1 MKKNYFWSM
10 LTAMLVAILSVGFV
24 ACDGDDPDPEL
35 TVSTTSLNL
44 KSNGDGDKD
53 IAVTASHTDWTV
65 SVTDGSSWLRAN
77 KNGQLATVSVDSN
90 PTTVS
95 RTGKIKISATAN
107 ANLSYVVTVTQAG
120 GDGILT
126 ISTSSVSFDPEGG
139 SQTIQVTS
147 NAAWNVSGNPSW
159 LTVNPSSATVSES
172 GSESKIVTMTIIEN
186 STNAERTCTLSFTT
200 TDGKANATLTV
211 TQGKPV
217 PVITVNGTSEG
228 EHTFPGVFDSGKS
241 GIDYKT
247 VFKIKSN
254 IQWTLSGKE
263 DWLNVSSIS
272 GNGDVDLTIYP
283 SSENPSDKAR
293 KATITLSG
301 EGVSVTITVI
311 QEQGKSLCY
320 VIPTNE
326 VALYDRFCWEY
337 TATSNAN
344 SFQYIILSERE
355 YNRLRDD
362 ELLEEVKKEEVLKYV
377 DGWLSMTGKD
387 SHDNRITSNST
398 YYFISLATD
407 KEGKYGALQ
416 KIKMTT
422 PEYLNANQDAY
433 VSFSN
438 FENSSYQF
446 LFDATKEGFCDTYH
460 IIYGIDDEYHNSV
473 VYAFVIN
480 YYLKYKE
487 KHWLAKNDYYEWEII
502 ENYPNNHTFSYT
514 SLFMNYF
521 PICFGYG
528 WGVFKDGRLSS
539 DLLGFQVDT
548 STNSTSQMRISS
560 ISNDVPRKMD
570 IKRSEV
576 LKRAKSRRK

>member
-1 MKKNYFWSM
+1 
-10 LTAMLVAILSVGFV
+10 MLVAILSVGFI

-35 TVSTTSLNL
+35 TVSTTSLSL

-53 IAVTASHTDWTV
+53 ITVTANHTDWTV
-65 SVTDGSSWLRAN
+65 NVTDGASWLRVN

-90 PTTVS
+90 PTTTT
-95 RTGKIKISATAN
+95 RTGKIKIVATAN
-107 ANLSYVVTVTQAG
+107 ASLSHEVTVSQAG
-120 GDGILT
+120 SDGILT
-126 ISTSSVSFDPEGG
+126 VSISSVDFAPEGA

-147 NAAWNVSGNPSW
+147 NAAWSVSGNSGW
-159 LTVNPSSATVSES
+159 LTVNPSSATAPTS
-172 GSESKIVTMTIIEN
+172 GSESKTITLTASEN
-186 STNAERTCTLSFTT
+186 TTNSDRSCTLTFTT
-200 TDGKANATLTV
+200 TDGKANATV
-211 TQGKPV
+211 VITQKRPL
-217 PVITVNGTSEG
+217 PIITVNGTTVG
-228 EHTFPGVFDSGKS
+228 EHTFPGVFDNGKS

-263 DWLNVSSIS
+263 DWLNVSSVS
-272 GNGDVDLTIYP
+272 GNGDVDLTVYP
-283 SSENPSDKAR
+283 SSENPEDKAR

-301 EGVSVTITVI
+301 DGVSVTITVI

-320 VIPTNE
+320 VIPANE

-337 TATSNAN
+337 TATPNAN

-387 SHDNRITSNST
+387 SHGNRITSNST

-446 LFDATKEGFCDTYH
+446 QFDATKEGFCDTYH
-460 IIYGIDDEYHNSV
+460 IIYGIDDEYHNSA
-473 VYAFVIN
+473 VYAFEIN

-502 ENYPNNHTFSYT
+502 ENYPNNHTFGYT
-514 SLFMNYF
+514 SYLMTYF

-528 WGVFKDGRLSS
+528 WGVFKNGKLSS

-548 STNSTSQMRISS
+548 SSNSSTQMRSS
-560 ISNDVPRKMD
+560 QNHNDVPQKID

-576 LKRAKSRRK
+576 LKRAKSLHK